1 VGKLSCYFQIGD
13 VILWNPSNLVAQLFI
28 QQAKSLAASTGVESG
43 IGGLDNDECDVDLPV
58 FNHFI
63 EHLVDRYRRSNHGV
77 LRALMAGFLA
87 TSMVLVQRAGGRVP
101 TTDSGR
107 LDDWN
112 SLFED
117 LPHSMPT

>member
-13 VILWNPSNLVAQLFI
+13 AILWNPSNSVAELFI
-28 QQAKSLAASTGVESG
+28 QQAKLFAVSAESG
-43 IGGLDNDECDVDLPV
+43 LGELYNDECEVDLPV

-63 EHLVDRYRRSNHGV
+63 EQLVDQYRRSNHGV

-112 SLFED
+112 SLFEE
-117 LPHSMPT
+117 LSRSMPT